1 MKKEQTI
8 SERFGQVIKAVRE
21 RQGISQEKLAE
32 LAEID
37 RTYVSM
43 IERGKRQPTLE
54 VASRVAGALSMRLS
68 EIIRRAEKIEARK
81 NDSP

>member
-1 MKKEQTI
+1 LKREQTI
-8 SERFGQVIKAVRE
+8 SERFGQVVKVVRE

-32 LAEID
+32 LADID

-54 VASRVAGALSMRLS
+54 VASRIASALSMRLS
-68 EIIRRAEKIEARK
+68 EIIRRAERI
-81 NDSP
+81 

>member
-1 MKKEQTI
+1 LKREQTI
-8 SERFGQVIKAVRE
+8 SERFGQVVKVVRE

-32 LAEID
+32 LADID

-54 VASRVAGALSMRLS
+54 VASRIADALSMKLS
-68 EIIRRAEKIEARK
+68 QIIRRAERI
-81 NDSP
+81 

>member
-1 MKKEQTI
+1 LEKGRTI
-8 SERFGQVIKAVRE
+8 SERFGQVVRAARE
-21 RQGISQEKLAE
+21 RQGVSQEKLAE

-54 VASRVAGALSMRLS
+54 VASRIAIALSMRLS
-68 EIIRRAEKIEARK
+68 EVIRRAERIQ
-81 NDSP
+81 

>member
-1 MKKEQTI
+1 MVKEQSI
-8 SERFGQVIKAVRE
+8 SGRFGQVVKAVRE

-43 IERGKRQPTLE
+43 IERGKRHPTLE
-54 VASRVAGALSMRLS
+54 VASRIAVALSMKLS
-68 EIIRRAEKIEARK
+68 EIIRKAERQ
-81 NDSP
+81 